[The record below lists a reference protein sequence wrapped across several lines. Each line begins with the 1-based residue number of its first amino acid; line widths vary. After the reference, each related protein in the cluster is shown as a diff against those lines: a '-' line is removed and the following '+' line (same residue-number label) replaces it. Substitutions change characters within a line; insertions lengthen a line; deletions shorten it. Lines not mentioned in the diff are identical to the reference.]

1 MLHVMVQSPE
11 WLSRS
16 DATDKAA
23 ILQILAVTF
32 TGLKMLVVIGTSVCI
47 SSQPI
52 DVLVLRM
59 DPHSHPSRSPISC
72 PCVCRHFPP
81 VRSLPFLSHD
91 ANQMS
96 IPRAKPG

>member
-23 ILQILAVTF
+23 ILQFLAVTF

-72 PCVCRHFPP
+72 SQFSFSFSRWKSNVNPAAKSRV
-81 VRSLPFLSHD
+81 
-91 ANQMS
+91 S
-96 IPRAKPG
+96 ISSDFV